1 MSAHRLCHTLR
12 RVYNKVQRCHPP
24 VDTHQQRVEM
34 SYVFSFLS
42 SIMTSGFE
50 IVFLPFY
57 IYVYIEIYMYARDV
71 LYRLSVQH
79 REKKHIYR
87 SGTSFFKSILRDL
100 VAFHHHQWRI

>member
-1 MSAHRLCHTLR
+1 M
-12 RVYNKVQRCHPP
+12 
-24 VDTHQQRVEM
+24 DTHQQRVEM

-79 REKKHIYR
+79 REKKHVYR